1 MSSLK
6 NIGERQDIE
15 VQKLN
20 FTIEQ
25 MQEEMSDL
33 RY

>member
-1 MSSLK
+1 MNSLK